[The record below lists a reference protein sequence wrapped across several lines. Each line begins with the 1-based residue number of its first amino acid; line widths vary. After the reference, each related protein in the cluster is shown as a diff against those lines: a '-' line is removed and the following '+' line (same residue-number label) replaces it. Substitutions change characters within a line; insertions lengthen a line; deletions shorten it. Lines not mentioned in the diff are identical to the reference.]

1 MTIGNKIKIVDL
13 FNLYYSF
20 QLLDARVVVLV
31 DTLGSGLPVHVGQ
44 PGFFNQHRQTVV
56 GQTARQTDNH
66 GQSETRGGQG
76 TDAVVQSPQ
85 VGRTAYVT
93 GGT

>member
-1 MTIGNKIKIVDL
+1 MKIFDL
-13 FNLYYSF
+13 FNLYYYF

-31 DTLGSGLPVHVGQ
+31 DTFGSGLLVHVGQ
-44 PGFFNQHRQTVV
+44 PGFLNQHRQTTV

-76 TDAVVQSPQ
+76 TDAIVQSPQ
-85 VGRTAYVT
+85 VGRTANVM
-93 GGT
+93 GGRC